1 MPENT
6 RSSFSSLELSY
17 DNKMSKNTCI
27 LNEPTNRS
35 MVESKNIHVKNNY
48 LLKSWCSFPQYANQN
63 YFLRNDSPPDSIIEN
78 DVRSHSDTFSSDII
92 PNKAS
97 TSGNLIE
104 DDQSEIRLH
113 LERRLFY
120 KGNVFMNRSN
130 P

>member
-1 MPENT
+1 M
-6 RSSFSSLELSY
+6 
-17 DNKMSKNTCI
+17 
-27 LNEPTNRS
+27 
-35 MVESKNIHVKNNY
+35 ESKNIHVKNNY

-104 DDQSEIRLH
+104 DDQSDIRLH
-113 LERRLFY
+113 LERRILQ
-120 KGNVFMNRSN
+120 RH
-130 P
+130 

>member
-92 PNKAS
+92 PNKVV
-97 TSGNLIE
+97 
-104 DDQSEIRLH
+104 H
-113 LERRLFY
+113 LEI
-120 KGNVFMNRSN
+120 
-130 P
+130 